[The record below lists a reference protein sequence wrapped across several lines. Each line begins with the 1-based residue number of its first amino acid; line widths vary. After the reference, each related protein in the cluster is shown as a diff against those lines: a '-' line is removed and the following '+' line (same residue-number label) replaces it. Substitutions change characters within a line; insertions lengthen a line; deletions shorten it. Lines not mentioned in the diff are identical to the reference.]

1 MVMGRGPMVVLDRSK
16 RGKLAPPE
24 ILRMLQCVIEKMSI
38 QVNLD
43 RSKRKDLA

>member
-1 MVMGRGPMVVLDRSK
+1 MVLDRSK
-16 RGKLAPPE
+16 RGTLALLN
-24 ILRMLQCVIEKMSI
+24 ILGMLQCVIVKIPI